1 MVVPVYQAK
10 ADLLRVL
17 GHPARIR
24 VLELLAE
31 RDHAAGELLERIPIE
46 AGSLSQQLAVL
57 RRAGL
62 VGQRRDA
69 GTVVYTLLVVE
80 VQRRAARRPTVLR
93 RCPATGTAVPA
104 DLRDRHPARRG
115 RGRGCAG
122 VRGAALAGRLT
133 HAAHRVLGVGSSGTA
148 GSTALPTS
156 GAFNL
161 PISRAC
167 ANGASGYCR
176 TRDPIGTRTKRRDR
190 TPWRTSGRATRRRTR
205 RTSAR
210 PSCAR

>member
-69 GTVVYTLLVVE
+69 GAVVYTLLVVE
-80 VQRRAARRPTVLR
+80 VRDVLLAARTVLASM
-93 RCPATGTAVPA
+93 PGDGDGVPA
-104 DLRDRHPARRG
+104 DLRSTTPPGGAVAAGATASVVARRS
-115 RGRGCAG
+115 
-122 VRGAALAGRLT
+122 LAG
-133 HAAHRVLGVGSSGTA
+133 
-148 GSTALPTS
+148 
-156 GAFNL
+156 
-161 PISRAC
+161 
-167 ANGASGYCR
+167 
-176 TRDPIGTRTKRRDR
+176 
-190 TPWRTSGRATRRRTR
+190 
-205 RTSAR
+205 
-210 PSCAR
+210 

>member
-62 VGQRRDA
+62 VGQRRDDGA
-69 GTVVYTLLVVE
+69 VVYTLLVVE
-80 VQRRAARRPTVLR
+80 VRDVLLAARTVLASM
-93 RCPATGTAVPA
+93 PGDGDGVPA
-104 DLRDRHPARRG
+104 DLRTATPPGGAVAAGATASLVARRT
-115 RGRGCAG
+115 
-122 VRGAALAGRLT
+122 LAG
-133 HAAHRVLGVGSSGTA
+133 
-148 GSTALPTS
+148 
-156 GAFNL
+156 
-161 PISRAC
+161 
-167 ANGASGYCR
+167 
-176 TRDPIGTRTKRRDR
+176 
-190 TPWRTSGRATRRRTR
+190 
-205 RTSAR
+205 
-210 PSCAR
+210 